1 MKAQNR
7 KLKTLCVLFLSRKKK
22 DLHSDQEKS
31 QFPFR
36 CLGQD
41 CLIDSVTLYYTQ
53 KPSFYIQGQ
62 SLASENYIFS
72 IYTSFFS
79 LSPKPDSADT
89 LEQLGSKFII
99 AKVQFI
105 SHLTLQCFMC
115 ISCCGLNTNVEH
127 FDVTPCTSKKV
138 SK

>member
-7 KLKTLCVLFLSRKKK
+7 KLKTLCVLFLSRKNE

-41 CLIDSVTLYYTQ
+41 CLVDSVTLYYTR

-62 SLASENYIFS
+62 SLAGENYIFS
-72 IYTSFFS
+72 IYTSFFF

-89 LEQLGSKFII
+89 LEQLGFKFMI

-115 ISCCGLNTNVEH
+115 ISCFGVKYKCRT
-127 FDVTPCTSKKV
+127 F
-138 SK
+138 

>member
-1 MKAQNR
+1 MWAQNR
-7 KLKTLCVLFLSRKKK
+7 KLRHFVCFSCREKTRIYN
-22 DLHSDQEKS
+22 LHSDQEKS

-62 SLASENYIFS
+62 SLAGANYIFS
-72 IYTSFFS
+72 IYTSFFF
-79 LSPKPDSADT
+79 LSPKLDSADT
-89 LEQLGSKFII
+89 LEQLGFKFMI

-105 SHLTLQCFMC
+105 SHLALQCLHQTYRLF
-115 ISCCGLNTNVEH
+115 LKTY
-127 FDVTPCTSKKV
+127 FTPARKI
-138 SK
+138 

>member
-1 MKAQNR
+1 MWAQIR
-7 KLKTLCVLFLSRKKK
+7 KLRHFVCFSCREKTRIYN
-22 DLHSDQEKS
+22 LHSDQEKS

-62 SLASENYIFS
+62 SLAGANYIFS
-72 IYTSFFS
+72 IYTSFFF

-89 LEQLGSKFII
+89 LEQLGFKFMI

-105 SHLTLQCFMC
+105 SHLTVQCFMY
-115 ISCCGLNTNVEH
+115 ISCFGVKYKCRT
-127 FDVTPCTSKKV
+127 F
-138 SK
+138 